1 MLDKLK
7 MKSLVCA
14 CLTVSILQPAF
25 SAETC
30 PRREASFP
38 VSVTVFDGTPEELA
52 SLVPEE
58 SGKRS
63 GYWILGSVYDQ
74 KRSVTVLCK
83 YADGHVERVD
93 LKQRVSKCNYQI
105 NKKNQFRVQCK

>member
-1 MLDKLK
+1 M
-7 MKSLVCA
+7 
-14 CLTVSILQPAF
+14 LQPAF

-30 PRREASFP
+30 PRRDESFP

-105 NKKNQFRVQCK
+105 NKKNQFSIQCK

>member
-1 MLDKLK
+1 MSIKFKLK
-7 MKSLVCA
+7 NLVCA
-14 CLTVSILQPAF
+14 CLTFSMLQPVF

-30 PRREASFP
+30 PRRDASFP
-38 VSVTVFDGTPEELA
+38 LSVTVFDGTPEELA

-58 SGKRS
+58 SGKHS
-63 GYWILGSVYDQ
+63 GYWILDSVYDQ

-93 LKQRVSKCNYQI
+93 LKQRVSKYNYQI
-105 NKKNQFRVQCK
+105 NKKNQFSIQCK

>member
-1 MLDKLK
+1 MHIKFKLK
-7 MKSLVCA
+7 KLLCA
-14 CLTVSILQPAF
+14 CVTFSLLQPAF
-25 SAETC
+25 SAEIC
-30 PRREASFP
+30 PRRDAAFP
-38 VSVTVFDGTPEELA
+38 LSVTVFDGTPEELA

-63 GYWILGSVYDQ
+63 GYWLLESVYDQ

-83 YADGHVERVD
+83 YVDGHVERVD

-105 NKKNQFRVQCK
+105 NKKNQFSIQCK